1 MTQEEQMV
9 NQGTAAETVL
19 SSTAFNQ
26 VVNNLVEQS
35 FQAYVTS
42 DPDDDKGRT
51 AVYYQYRALR
61 EIIDTLKQCV
71 AVRDEITNRNES
83 ETRSKEEEQT
93 MSFDNVNDS
102 SKSNEAA
109 DLNVDDAAE
118 AILGN
123 WEDPEEVSEENQEA
137 TEETTAETE
146 VDESVETEDDTE
158 EYESEEDDEDPV
170 NEEDETEE
178 DEDQDEDSEES
189 VEEEDEQQEEELV
202 LEDDTL
208 VEISVDGEVKQ
219 ASVKDLKRLYGQE
232 ASLTR
237 KSQEV
242 ASQRKEAEES
252 LQKADASLQ
261 AMLHRAQER
270 FKPYQDV
277 DMLVAS
283 KQMSAEDFTALR
295 AESKQAED
303 DYKFLTEE
311 ADNFYGYVQER
322 QKTAKAEEAKE
333 CLQVLQREV
342 PDWNNGLYND
352 IRQYAISQ
360 GLPEESV
367 NQYADPNV
375 IMLLNK
381 ARMFDQTKKVATV
394 KKAKAAK
401 KVLRS
406 KKAPP
411 TKAAVKKREQQ
422 KKIEAMQANGND
434 LDVIADALM
443 SNWQ

>member
-1 MTQEEQMV
+1 
-9 NQGTAAETVL
+9 
-19 SSTAFNQ
+19 
-26 VVNNLVEQS
+26 
-35 FQAYVTS
+35 
-42 DPDDDKGRT
+42 
-51 AVYYQYRALR
+51 
-61 EIIDTLKQCV
+61 
-71 AVRDEITNRNES
+71 
-83 ETRSKEEEQT
+83 
-93 MSFDNVNDS
+93 
-102 SKSNEAA
+102 
-109 DLNVDDAAE
+109 
-118 AILGN
+118 
-123 WEDPEEVSEENQEA
+123 
-137 TEETTAETE
+137 
-146 VDESVETEDDTE
+146 
-158 EYESEEDDEDPV
+158 
-170 NEEDETEE
+170 
-178 DEDQDEDSEES
+178 
-189 VEEEDEQQEEELV
+189 
-202 LEDDTL
+202 
-208 VEISVDGEVKQ
+208 
-219 ASVKDLKRLYGQE
+219 
-232 ASLTR
+232 
-237 KSQEV
+237 
-242 ASQRKEAEES
+242 
-252 LQKADASLQ
+252 
-261 AMLHRAQER
+261 MLHRAQER